1 MYSYLSIDHPKFD
14 FAIFRDGIMVNM
26 YSGSEANVQD
36 YCAACTKRQS
46 GEANRPLLRYRGVRT
61 SIETG
66 AKISYFLWATC
77 LEAAIALD
85 CRPSVLLI
93 ERDGDI
99 SATLEVT
106 YFHALEE
113 NKKQRITISLQ
124 ENKPSRLLGL
134 ADTVNSGLAQE

>member
-36 YCAACTKRQS
+36 YCAVCTKRQT
-46 GEANRPLLRYRGVRT
+46 GEANRPLLRYKGVRT
-61 SIETG
+61 SADTG
-66 AKISYFLWATC
+66 ARISEYYLWATC

-93 ERDGDI
+93 ERNGDI

-124 ENKPSRLLGL
+124 ENTHSR
-134 ADTVNSGLAQE
+134 